1 MSKRTRSPSLARESP
16 ASGSSLAGALV
27 LVTAAVTGAA
37 VMMLELLGTRVIGPF
52 YGVSMFVWSSLI
64 SVTLISLA
72 VGYLL
77 GGRLADRG
85 RVDLSVILVVAGLA
99 TAAIPVLRAPV
110 LTLTNPLGLR
120 AGAFLSALLLFF
132 VPLTVL
138 AMVGPYVVKLLAVR
152 QDRVGSV
159 SGAVMAL
166 STAGSVAGTL
176 VLGFFLLPLV
186 GTRAILYSIAAVL
199 MGGGICL
206 RVWLRVPSGRK
217 PTQPASLVLLCLVA
231 GALIAADPGH
241 SEVTLDYKVV
251 YEAESMYGK
260 IRVLDDERRGVRWM
274 LSDASTISAVH
285 IGTNRAL
292 FPYLSLLEG
301 LPHFNPAGRTAL
313 VVGLGAGYLPMAFE
327 SHGIVTDAIEIDPV
341 VARAAAAFFPFKPPR
356 RLVVGDARY
365 ELARLPDHYDFI
377 IHDCF
382 TGGSIPAHVLSVE
395 MLRDVRAHLN
405 QGGVLAMNF
414 FGFNRGADASA
425 LEAVAATIQAVF
437 PYQRILS
444 TAPAENP
451 IDNIILASD
460 RPLVSSPHSGPCN
473 LSPPALA
480 YLERMDN
487 LQVTLAAGS
496 GFVITD
502 DFNPLETLQIPKAE
516 AYREMLAKRLGLGV
530 LVD

>member
-1 MSKRTRSPSLARESP
+1 MSKRTRSREPNQAEP
-16 ASGSSLAGALV
+16 ASGSRATSILILA
-27 LVTAAVTGAA
+27 TAVVTGAA

-72 VGYLL
+72 VGYFL

-85 RVDLSVILVVAGLA
+85 RVELSMVLIVAGLA
-99 TAAIPVLRAPV
+99 TAAVPALRGPVLG
-110 LTLTNPLGLR
+110 LTNPLGLR
-120 AGAFLSALLLFF
+120 VGAFLSALLLFF

-138 AMVGPYVVKLLAVR
+138 AMVGPYVVKTLATR
-152 QDRVGSV
+152 QEKVGSV

-176 VLGFFLLPLV
+176 LLGFFLLPVV

-199 MGGGICL
+199 MFGGICL
-206 RVWLRVPSGRK
+206 RIWLRVPSDRK
-217 PTQPASLVLLCLVA
+217 PAPLASLVLLCLA
-231 GALIAADPGH
+231 GAAMAAAERGH
-241 SEVTLDYKVV
+241 TEAIEDYKLV
-251 YEAESMYGK
+251 YEAESIYGK
-260 IRVLDDERRGVRWM
+260 IRVLDDERRNIRWM
-274 LSDASTISAVH
+274 LSDASTISAVR
-285 IGTNRAL
+285 IGSSQAL

-301 LPHFNPAGRTAL
+301 LPHFNLQGRTAL
-313 VVGLGAGYLPMAFE
+313 VVGLGAGYLPMALE
-327 SHGIVTDAIEIDPV
+327 AHGVAADAIEIDPV
-341 VARAAAAFFPFKPPR
+341 VARAAAAFFPFKQPR
-356 RLVVGDARY
+356 RLIVGDARY
-365 ELARLPDHYDFI
+365 EVARMSQRYDFV

-382 TGGSIPAHVLSVE
+382 TGGSIPPHVLSVE

-405 QGGVLAMNF
+405 EGGVLALNF

-425 LEAVAATIQAVF
+425 LEAVAATLRSVF
-437 PYQRILS
+437 PHQRIVT
-444 TAPAENP
+444 TAPDANP

-460 RPLVSSPHSGPCN
+460 QPLVAKPHDGPCS
-473 LSPPALA
+473 LSDGARS
-480 YLERMDN
+480 YLERMDS
-487 LQVTLAAGS
+487 LQIALAADS

-530 LVD
+530 LLQ